1 MRVLATHYTEAREA
15 FGSAVPY
22 LVASLAV
29 SSFLFFLAV
38 GGSSIA
44 VLPPAIRRLSRRR
57 HELLLASIAIPLCTL
72 LAILVVF
79 WAL

>member
-1 MRVLATHYTEAREA
+1 MLLADHYAEAREA

-29 SSFLFFLAV
+29 SSVLLFLAV

-44 VLPPAIRRLSRRR
+44 VLPPAVRRLSRRR

-72 LAILVVF
+72 LAMVVVF
-79 WAL
+79 LAL